1 MEERKTAGAL
11 QLQASSDST
20 KYDALEVGHA
30 LTNDILEQLKTCAH
44 EHCHKLN
51 EPEFCVGYVI
61 AGDPLLHG
69 VLRKKFFAY
78 LFLPS
83 PRPNQAIFLYK
94 KADDSLK
101 KLWVL
106 PNALTMA
113 CLSEMGHVDPKFRTM
128 KAWSDAF
135 FNKQFFELIRSEQQ
149 RPDLLSEREY
159 LDAYRDELIQSGG
172 QYVDPG
178 VSETF
183 DFSKIQAYKVIDPG
197 EPSLN

>member
-1 MEERKTAGAL
+1 MDQRKTAGAL
-11 QLQASSDST
+11 QIQASSDPT
-20 KYDALEVGHA
+20 RYDALEVGHA
-30 LTNDILEQLKTCAH
+30 LTDDIYSELKKCAH
-44 EHCHKLN
+44 AHCSKLD

-69 VLRKKFFAY
+69 VMRKKYFAF

-113 CLSEMGHVDPKFRTM
+113 CLSEMGRVDPKFLTM

-135 FNKQFFELIRSEQQ
+135 FNKKFFELIRYQQQ
-149 RPDLLSEREY
+149 RPDLMSEREY
-159 LDAYRDELIQSGG
+159 LDAYRDELIKCGG
-172 QYVDPG
+172 QNCDPG
-178 VSETF
+178 VSEAF

-197 EPSLN
+197 ETSLD